1 MIYVIVFYYV
11 FYSIIVNKIC
21 KFALDLQNV
30 KNNSLPE
37 TVVYSKVKSYFKLT
51 KFTLSALV
59 VFSAIITF
67 FTVADNFEW
76 QQVFAICV
84 GGFLITSAA
93 NGFNQIIE
101 KDLDKL
107 MNRTKL
113 RPLPTSNLSVAEAFI
128 FCFICGA
135 IGTLLLWIFT
145 NPLCGII
152 GFVSVILYALIYTP
166 LKKITP
172 FSVFIGAF
180 PGALPT
186 LIGSVAATT
195 DFGHISFFGMLL
207 FCIQFFW
214 QFPHFWAIAW
224 VSHDDYQR
232 AGFFMLPSKGGRDK
246 ISQSQI
252 LIYTLSL
259 FPIALT
265 PFIFNYSGWISATI
279 VSSMGLLFI
288 MQAHHLYKNGT
299 IQSARKLMFGSFLYL
314 PVVQVTLMIG
324 HKFLI

>member
-1 MIYVIVFYYV
+1 MQTDTHI
-11 FYSIIVNKIC
+11 SDSETII
-21 KFALDLQNV
+21 
-30 KNNSLPE
+30 
-37 TVVYSKVKSYFKLT
+37 YSKAKSFIKLT

-67 FTVADNFEW
+67 FTVADTYNW
-76 QQVFAICV
+76 KQVLAICV
-84 GGFLITSAA
+84 GGFLVTAAA

-107 MNRTKL
+107 MNRTKQ
-113 RPLPTSNLSVAEAFI
+113 RPIPTGNLTVNQAFI
-128 FCFICGA
+128 ICAVFG
-135 IGTLLLWIFT
+135 ITGTIMLWVFT
-145 NPLCGII
+145 NPLSGII
-152 GFVSVILYALIYTP
+152 GFVSIILYALVYTP
-166 LKKITP
+166 LKRVTP
-172 FSVFIGAF
+172 FSVFVGAI

-186 LIGSVAATT
+186 LIGAIAAT
-195 DFGHISFFGMLL
+195 DGFGQISFFAILL

-246 ISQSQI
+246 SSRSQI
-252 LIYTLSL
+252 LVYTLSL

-265 PFIFNYSGWISATI
+265 PFIFNFTGWMSATV
-279 VSSMGLLFI
+279 VSCMGLVFI
-288 MQAHHLYKNGT
+288 IQAYSLYKSGS
-299 IQSARKLMFGSFLYL
+299 IADARKLMFGSFIYL
-314 PVVQVTLMIG
+314 PLVQLALMVG

>member
-1 MIYVIVFYYV
+1 MQTDTHI
-11 FYSIIVNKIC
+11 SSSETII
-21 KFALDLQNV
+21 
-30 KNNSLPE
+30 
-37 TVVYSKVKSYFKLT
+37 YSKIKSFLKLT

-67 FTVADNFEW
+67 FTVAETYNW
-76 QQVFAICV
+76 KQVLAICL
-84 GGFLITSAA
+84 GGFLVTAAA

-113 RPLPTSNLSVAEAFI
+113 RPIPTGNLTVNQAFVICAI
-128 FCFICGA
+128 FGI
-135 IGTLLLWIFT
+135 IGTIMLWVFT
-145 NPLCGII
+145 NPLSGII
-152 GFVSVILYALIYTP
+152 GFVSIILYTLVYTP
-166 LKKITP
+166 LKRVTP
-172 FSVFIGAF
+172 FSVFVGAI

-186 LIGSVAATT
+186 LIGAIAAT
-195 DFGHISFFGMLL
+195 DGFGHISFFAILL

-246 ISQSQI
+246 SSRSQI
-252 LIYTLSL
+252 LVYTLSL

-265 PFIFNYSGWISATI
+265 PFIFNFTGWMSATV
-279 VSSMGLLFI
+279 VSCMGLVFIIQAYNLF
-288 MQAHHLYKNGT
+288 KSGT
-299 IQSARKLMFGSFLYL
+299 IVDARKLMFGSFVYL
-314 PVVQVTLMIG
+314 PLVQVALMIG

>member
-1 MIYVIVFYYV
+1 MQTDANT
-11 FYSIIVNKIC
+11 SN
-21 KFALDLQNV
+21 Q
-30 KNNSLPE
+30 E
-37 TVVYSKVKSYFKLT
+37 TITYSKVKAFLKLT

-67 FTVADNFEW
+67 FTVAEDFNW
-76 QQVFAICV
+76 KQVLAICL
-84 GGFLITSAA
+84 GGFLVTAAA

-113 RPLPTSNLSVAEAFI
+113 RPIPTGNLTVNQALFFCSVFGI
-128 FCFICGA
+128 SGIV
-135 IGTLLLWIFT
+135 LLWLFT

-152 GFVSVILYALIYTP
+152 GFASIILYALVYTP
-166 LKKITP
+166 LKRVTP
-172 FSVFIGAF
+172 FSVFIGAI

-186 LIGSVAATT
+186 LIGAIAATEG
-195 DFGHISFFGMLL
+195 FGHVTFFAMLL
-207 FCIQFFW
+207 FFIQFFW

-246 ISQSQI
+246 SSRSQI
-252 LIYTLSL
+252 LVYTLSL

-265 PFIFNYSGWISATI
+265 PFVFNFTGWISATV
-279 VSSMGLLFI
+279 VSCMGLVFI
-288 MQAHHLYKNGT
+288 IQAYNLYKSSS
-299 IQSARKLMFGSFLYL
+299 IDDARKLMFGSFIYL
-314 PVVQVTLMIG
+314 PLVQLALMVG

>member
-1 MIYVIVFYYV
+1 MQSDTHIT
-11 FYSIIVNKIC
+11 SQETII
-21 KFALDLQNV
+21 
-30 KNNSLPE
+30 
-37 TVVYSKVKSYFKLT
+37 YSKAKSLFKLT

-67 FTVADNFEW
+67 FTVAETYNW
-76 QQVFAICV
+76 KQVMAICL
-84 GGFLITSAA
+84 GGFLVTAAA

-113 RPLPTSNLSVAEAFI
+113 RPIPTGNLTVNQAFI
-128 FCFICGA
+128 ICAIFGI
-135 IGTLLLWIFT
+135 IGTMMLWIFT
-145 NPLCGII
+145 NPLSGII
-152 GFVSVILYALIYTP
+152 GFVSIILYALIYTP
-166 LKKITP
+166 LKRVTP
-172 FSVFIGAF
+172 FSVFVGAI

-186 LIGSVAATT
+186 LIGAIAAT
-195 DFGHISFFGMLL
+195 DGFGHVSFFALLL

-246 ISQSQI
+246 SSRSQI
-252 LIYTLSL
+252 LVYTLSL

-265 PFIFNYSGWISATI
+265 PFIFNFSGWMSATV
-279 VSSMGLLFI
+279 VSCMGLIFI
-288 MQAHHLYKNGT
+288 IQAYNLYKSGT
-299 IQSARKLMFGSFLYL
+299 IEDARKLMFGSFIYL
-314 PVVQVTLMIG
+314 PLVQLALMFG

>member
-1 MIYVIVFYYV
+1 MQTDSHTPV
-11 FYSIIVNKIC
+11 
-21 KFALDLQNV
+21 Q
-30 KNNSLPE
+30 E
-37 TVVYSKVKSYFKLT
+37 TITYSKVKSFLKLT

-59 VFSAIITF
+59 VFSAIVTF
-67 FTVADNFEW
+67 FTVAEDFTW

-84 GGFLITSAA
+84 GGFLVTAAA

-113 RPLPTSNLSVAEAFI
+113 RPIPTGNLTTNQAFI
-128 FCFICGA
+128 FCAIFGV
-135 IGTLLLWIFT
+135 IGTILLWVFT
-145 NPLCGII
+145 NPLSGII
-152 GFVSVILYALIYTP
+152 GFASIVLYALVYTP
-166 LKKITP
+166 LKRVTP
-172 FSVFIGAF
+172 FSVFVGAI

-186 LIGSVAATT
+186 LIGAIAATEG
-195 DFGHISFFGMLL
+195 FGQITFFAVLL

-246 ISQSQI
+246 SSRSQI
-252 LIYTLSL
+252 LVYTLSL
-259 FPIALT
+259 LPIALT
-265 PFIFNYSGWISATI
+265 PFVFNFTGWITAAI
-279 VSSMGLLFI
+279 VSCMGLVFI
-288 MQAHHLYKNGT
+288 VQAYKLYKSGT
-299 IQSARKLMFGSFLYL
+299 IEDARKLMFGSFLYL
-314 PVVQVTLMIG
+314 PVVQLALMVG

>member
-1 MIYVIVFYYV
+1 MQTDTHI
-11 FYSIIVNKIC
+11 SDSETII
-21 KFALDLQNV
+21 
-30 KNNSLPE
+30 
-37 TVVYSKVKSYFKLT
+37 YSKAKSFIKLT

-67 FTVADNFEW
+67 FTVADTYNW
-76 QQVFAICV
+76 KQVLAICV
-84 GGFLITSAA
+84 GGFLVTAAA

-107 MNRTKL
+107 MHRTKQ
-113 RPLPTSNLSVAEAFI
+113 RPIPTGNLTVNQAFI
-128 FCFICGA
+128 ICAVFG
-135 IGTLLLWIFT
+135 ITGTIMLWVFT
-145 NPLCGII
+145 NPLSGII
-152 GFVSVILYALIYTP
+152 GFVSIILYALVYTP
-166 LKKITP
+166 LKRVTP
-172 FSVFIGAF
+172 FSVFVGAI

-186 LIGSVAATT
+186 LIGAIAAT
-195 DFGHISFFGMLL
+195 DGFGQISFFAILL

-246 ISQSQI
+246 SSRSQI
-252 LIYTLSL
+252 LVYTLSL

-265 PFIFNYSGWISATI
+265 PFIFNFTGWMSATV
-279 VSSMGLLFI
+279 VSCMGLVFI
-288 MQAHHLYKNGT
+288 IQAYSLYKSGS
-299 IQSARKLMFGSFLYL
+299 IADARKLMFGSFIYL
-314 PVVQVTLMIG
+314 PLVQLALMVG

>member
-1 MIYVIVFYYV
+1 MQTDTHI
-11 FYSIIVNKIC
+11 SSSETII
-21 KFALDLQNV
+21 
-30 KNNSLPE
+30 
-37 TVVYSKVKSYFKLT
+37 YSKIKSFLKLT

-67 FTVADNFEW
+67 FTVAETYNW
-76 QQVFAICV
+76 KQVLAICL
-84 GGFLITSAA
+84 GGFLVTAAA

-113 RPLPTSNLSVAEAFI
+113 RPIPTGNLTVNQAFVICAI
-128 FCFICGA
+128 FGI
-135 IGTLLLWIFT
+135 IGTIMLWVFT
-145 NPLCGII
+145 NPLSGII
-152 GFVSVILYALIYTP
+152 GFVSIILYTLVYTP
-166 LKKITP
+166 LKRVTP
-172 FSVFIGAF
+172 FSVFVGAI

-186 LIGSVAATT
+186 LIGAIAAT
-195 DFGHISFFGMLL
+195 DGFGHISFFAILL

-246 ISQSQI
+246 SSRSQI
-252 LIYTLSL
+252 LVYTLSL

-265 PFIFNYSGWISATI
+265 PFIFNFTGWMSATV
-279 VSSMGLLFI
+279 VSYMGLVFIIQAYNLF
-288 MQAHHLYKNGT
+288 KSGT
-299 IQSARKLMFGSFLYL
+299 IVDARKLMFGSFVYL
-314 PVVQVTLMIG
+314 PLVQIALMIG

>member
-1 MIYVIVFYYV
+1 MQTDTHI
-11 FYSIIVNKIC
+11 SSSETII
-21 KFALDLQNV
+21 
-30 KNNSLPE
+30 
-37 TVVYSKVKSYFKLT
+37 YSKIKSFLKLT

-67 FTVADNFEW
+67 FTVAETYNW
-76 QQVFAICV
+76 KQVLAICL
-84 GGFLITSAA
+84 GGFLVTAAA

-113 RPLPTSNLSVAEAFI
+113 RPIPTGNLTVNQAFVICAI
-128 FCFICGA
+128 FGI
-135 IGTLLLWIFT
+135 IGTIMLWVFT
-145 NPLCGII
+145 NPLSGII
-152 GFVSVILYALIYTP
+152 GFVSIILYTLVYTP
-166 LKKITP
+166 LKRVTP
-172 FSVFIGAF
+172 FSVFVGAI

-186 LIGSVAATT
+186 LIGAIAAT
-195 DFGHISFFGMLL
+195 DGFGHISFFAILL

-246 ISQSQI
+246 SSRSQI
-252 LIYTLSL
+252 LVYTLSL

-265 PFIFNYSGWISATI
+265 PTNLRIFI
-279 VSSMGLLFI
+279 
-288 MQAHHLYKNGT
+288 
-299 IQSARKLMFGSFLYL
+299 
-314 PVVQVTLMIG
+314 
-324 HKFLI
+324 